1 MARRREIAA
10 QVEGLDTSRESPH
23 ESPPAA
29 HPRTARAE
37 PSARSRIM
45 LLRAL
50 DAEPVAAAARA
61 EPVTAAA
68 LTPEDA
74 FDALYVYAAPGLIR
88 QAHVLTG
95 SLRLAFESAE
105 HAFHRAWDHW
115 PEVARDTDPVGWLR
129 IQTHAYA
136 LSPWHRF
143 RRLFRRPSPAPVDP
157 LLRAIR
163 ELPPRQRRALVLCDG
178 LGLSVSEAAAETEAG
193 TAATRNRLLH
203 ARAALHELRS
213 AEPWDATRD
222 SLAVFLESMSGSTV
236 SHPVSVR
243 EDSERR
249 IRMLTRTVYTAVAVL
264 IALVA
269 YTIATTP

>member
-1 MARRREIAA
+1 MAAHEGGPPRQALPAPRTAA
-10 QVEGLDTSRESPH
+10 QV
-23 ESPPAA
+23 
-29 HPRTARAE
+29 
-37 PSARSRIM
+37 
-45 LLRAL
+45 
-50 DAEPVAAAARA
+50 
-61 EPVTAAA
+61 

-95 SLRLAFESAE
+95 CLRLAFESAE

-115 PEVARDTDPVGWLR
+115 PEVARDADPVGWVR
-129 IQTHAYA
+129 VQTHAYA

-143 RRLFRRPSPAPVDP
+143 RRPFRRPSPTPADP
-157 LLRAIR
+157 LLRAIL
-163 ELPPRQRRALVLCDG
+163 ELPPRQRRALMLCDG

-203 ARAALHELRS
+203 ARTALRELRPD
-213 AEPWDATRD
+213 EPWDATRE
-222 SLAVFLESMSGSTV
+222 SLAAFLESMSGSTV
-236 SHPVSVR
+236 SHPASVR

-249 IRMLTRTVYTAVAVL
+249 IGVLTHTVWAAVAGL
-264 IALVA
+264 ITLVA